1 MAESNHRGKHQ
12 QLTQNQNNRMPDDPA
27 DGSRSP
33 DRAGKGDK
41 AGKKRLSPEEEAQAE
56 PSMLETFGD
65 AGAGIAA
72 KE

>member
-12 QLTQNQNNRMPDDPA
+12 QLTQNQNNRMSDDPA
-27 DGSRSP
+27 DGARSP
-33 DRAGKGDK
+33 DRTGK
-41 AGKKRLSPEEEAQAE
+41 AEKKPPRLSPEEEAQAE